1 MNIKTK
7 ILRDLQLVEKELPSV
22 QSGVL
27 ALTIQKESFAQF
39 ATNFVYQNKNIFVF
53 INDEDLLRTIK
64 FDSPAKFTIVKE
76 KNVTREF
83 LEEINPYY
91 RLFYIVVSG
100 LFREVEEKKITNDII
115 QSHIQKYSGKL
126 ILDEKETASLGKLY
140 FVDSEELLAFDE
152 IAY

>member
-1 MNIKTK
+1 MNKKIK
-7 ILRDLQLVEKELPSV
+7 ILRDLSLVEKELPSI

-27 ALTIQKESFAQF
+27 AVTLIKDTFTQF

-53 INDEDLLRTIK
+53 INDKELLRTIR
-64 FDSPAKFTIVKE
+64 FDSPAKFTILKE
-76 KNVTREF
+76 KNTTKEL

-100 LFREVEEKKITNDII
+100 LFREVEEKKIINDVI
-115 QSHIQKYSGKL
+115 QSYIQKYSGQL
-126 ILDEKETASLGKLY
+126 ILNKKETASLGKLY

-152 IAY
+152 IGY